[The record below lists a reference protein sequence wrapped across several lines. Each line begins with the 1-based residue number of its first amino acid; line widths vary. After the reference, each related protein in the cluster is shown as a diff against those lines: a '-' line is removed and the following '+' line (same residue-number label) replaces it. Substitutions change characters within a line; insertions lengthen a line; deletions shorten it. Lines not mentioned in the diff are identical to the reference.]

1 MVINKRYVNGSYDCI
16 FTTNENGKKIF
27 LISTKGRIAWKMWG
41 IMKCIYE
48 FEAFEGLM

>member
-1 MVINKRYVNGSYDCI
+1 MSTAAMTAFLPQMK
-16 FTTNENGKKIF
+16 NGKKIF

-48 FEAFEGLM
+48 FEASEGLR